1 MKVIPRSGIP
11 VMIDNVLISQAMEA
25 ASEVAGSIGVKQVEQ
40 VLLHH
45 SQHITVLWPAVD
57 TVARIV
63 VSTDDVTERLSREL
77 AVARYLT
84 EKGAPVGPP
93 SAVLP
98 AGPHFRDKF
107 GMTLWQFVPHTP
119 ADEDNPAHVAAA
131 TAALCR
137 IHRMLADYP
146 GRLPSFGTKIDECR
160 LLLGRRSSL
169 PSLDDADREFLLT
182 VYGRITRAMD
192 SLPIEL
198 VPIHGDAG
206 LHNVL
211 IAAGSACYI
220 DFEDASLGPRE
231 WDIGWLSDP
240 DLALFEPIHRG
251 RLAVLSDLRSLCVS
265 VWCFARYDLP
275 EKREAA
281 DYHLAYLR
289 QRFG

>member
-1 MKVIPRSGIP
+1 
-11 VMIDNVLISQAMEA
+11 MIDNELISQAMEA
-25 ASEVAGSIGVKQVEQ
+25 ASEVARSIGVKQVEQ

-45 SQHITVLWPAVD
+45 SQHITVLWPSVD

-63 VSTDDVTERLSREL
+63 VSTDDATERLSREL

-107 GMTLWQFVPHTP
+107 GMTLWQFVQHTP
-119 ADEDNPAHVAAA
+119 ADEDSPTHVTAAA
-131 TAALCR
+131 AALCH
-137 IHRMLADYP
+137 IHRMLAGYA
-146 GRLPSFGTKIDECR
+146 GRLPSFRTRIDECR
-160 LLLGRRSSL
+160 LLLERRSSL
-169 PSLDDADREFLLT
+169 PSLVDADRGFLLIA
-182 VYGRITRAMD
+182 YDRIIRAMD
-192 SLPIEL
+192 SLPIEF

-211 IAAGSACYI
+211 IAAGGARYI

>member
-1 MKVIPRSGIP
+1 
-11 VMIDNVLISQAMEA
+11 MIDNELISQAIEA
-25 ASEVAGSIGVKQVEQ
+25 ASEVARSVGVKQLEQ

-45 SQHITVLWPAVD
+45 SQHITVLWPSVD

-63 VSTDDVTERLSREL
+63 VSTDDAAERLSREL

-93 SAVLP
+93 SAIIP
-98 AGPHFRDKF
+98 AGPYFRDKF

-119 ADEDNPAHVAAA
+119 VDEDNPAHVTAAA
-131 TAALCR
+131 AALSHV
-137 IHRMLADYP
+137 HRMLADYP
-146 GRLPSFGTKIDECR
+146 GWLPSFRTKIDKCR
-160 LLLGRRSSL
+160 LLLEGRSSL
-169 PSLDDADREFLLT
+169 PSLADADREFLLT
-182 VYGRITRAMD
+182 AYDRIIRAMD

-211 IAAGSACYI
+211 MAAAGARYI

-231 WDIGWLSDP
+231 WDVGCFSDS

-265 VWCFARYDLP
+265 VWCFAKYDLP

-281 DYHLAYLR
+281 DYHLGYLK
-289 QRFG
+289 QRLG